1 MAVVGKLSARKVET
15 AKPGTKIGDG
25 GGLWLMT
32 VSTGA
37 RYWSFRYKLRGG
49 RPREMGLGSAS
60 DVSLAEAREAA
71 RECRRLIRAGID
83 PMKHR
88 DAEKAEQRGMSF
100 ADVAALYIE
109 AHADSWRNL
118 RHRRQWGAT
127 LRQYVFPKIGSL
139 GVNQIGVGD
148 VLAILEPVWRAKPE
162 TASRVRGRIESVLDY
177 AAARRWRTG
186 DNVARWSGHLDQLL
200 PERSKVRSVKPHAA
214 LPWRELPEFWVELG
228 KQPGVA
234 ARALAFTILTAS
246 RTGETIGATWQ
257 EIDSGAR
264 TWTIDEARMK
274 AGKRHVVP
282 LSDAAMAI
290 LSEMVRDRRKDS
302 DPVFQSPRGRQP
314 LSNMAMAAVLKR
326 MRRPDLTVHGFR
338 SCFTDWVSEATSY
351 DYAVREMALAH
362 TIESKVERAYRRGEL
377 IEKRTRLMRDW
388 AAYAEGRSL
397 PEGEVVPI
405 RAKGA

>member
-177 AAARRWRTG
+177 AAARRWRAG
-186 DNVARWSGHLDQLL
+186 DNPARWSGHLENLL
-200 PERSKVRSVKPHAA
+200 PERAKVRRVQHHAA
-214 LPWRELPEFWVELG
+214 LPWRDLPAFWTELG
-228 KQPGVA
+228 KQPGTA
-234 ARALAFTILTAS
+234 PRALAFTILTAARS
-246 RTGETIGATWQ
+246 GETLGATWQ
-257 EIDSGAR
+257 EIDLAAR
-264 TWTIDEARMK
+264 LWTVPPERMK
-274 AGKRHVVP
+274 AGREHRVP

-290 LSEMVRDRRKDS
+290 LAEMVRDRRKDS
-302 DPVFQSPRGRQP
+302 DPIFQSPRGRKP
-314 LSNMAMAAVLKR
+314 LSNMAMSAVLRRMKR
-326 MRRPDLTVHGFR
+326 DNITVHGFR
-338 SCFTDWVSEATSY
+338 STFSDWVAEATAY
-351 DYAVREMALAH
+351 DHAVREMSLAH
-362 TIESKVERAYRRGEL
+362 AIGDKVEAAYRRGEL
-377 IEKRTRLMRDW
+377 LEKRARLMRDW
-388 AAYAEGRSL
+388 AAYAEGHSV